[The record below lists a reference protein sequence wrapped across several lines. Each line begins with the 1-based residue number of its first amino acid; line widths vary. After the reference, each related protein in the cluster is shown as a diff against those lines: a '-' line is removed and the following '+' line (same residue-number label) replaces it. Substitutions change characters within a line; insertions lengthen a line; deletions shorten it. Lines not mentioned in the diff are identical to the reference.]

1 MQRPLRRSRK
11 PVVLAANKTDDQL
24 HQQIGGEPDIDYQA
38 LIETTDPDQ
47 MPGQYQIPTNPT
59 TNSTDPDSTT
69 IEEDNRP

>member
-1 MQRPLRRSRK
+1 MAGTSSWSSTRS
-11 PVVLAANKTDDQL
+11 TS
-24 HQQIGGEPDIDYQA
+24 PDIDYQA